1 MISTLESFALGDSNA
16 VNHFVLGKDL
26 LDRDFLLEVLAREI
40 NLKQERNNV

>member
-26 LDRDFLLEVLAREI
+26 LDRDLLLEMLAREI
-40 NLKQERNNV
+40 NLKQERNV